1 MVKND
6 VTSRPDLLGK
16 SDISDTSED
25 NSTADSRLREAL
37 QLIRVIVKFHPRL
50 FAIAVSGAAVFA
62 VCTVGSSIGVRWMVD
77 RVILIRFNEGE
88 LDTSAIIIGACLVI
102 GIGLVRAAGV
112 VIRRSFAG
120 RTEWRTAESITNQ
133 VLDHVVA
140 QPITWHRKRMTGDIV
155 ARCGVDSDASVSILA
170 PLPFASSVLVMMLVS
185 SIWMLS
191 VDVPLGVLAIVVFPI
206 LLILNIS
213 YQKRIDRF
221 YALAQDELG
230 ELSQAVHESFD
241 GVMVVKS
248 FGAENRETER
258 LAVITSRLRNARI
271 DAVSVRSSFEAAIDA
286 IPSLINITL
295 IVLGAIRVKTGAM
308 TVGDLTSF
316 IYLFTLLVFPLRII
330 GYLFS
335 EIPHSVAGWRRVR
348 EVLDEPVGQDPNELI
363 RQPKFGVALS
373 CENLNFSHTSE
384 NSVLKDLSLEIL
396 TGRTVAIVGAT
407 GCGKTTLLHL
417 LSGLIESDSGTISV
431 QPGGVGL
438 VFQEAFL
445 FAESL
450 RFNITLDSS
459 ITDAQVNKS
468 LRIAECTDF
477 VNDLT
482 NGLDTIMGER
492 GVSLSGGQR
501 QRIALARAIAHNR
514 GVLLLDDTTSALDPA
529 TEARV
534 VNNLREMSLTATNT
548 TNKTTVVIVA
558 SRPSTIALADE
569 VLYLRNGQIADH
581 APHGVLYTRNSEY
594 RELINA
600 FEHDRHE

>member
-1 MVKND
+1 MVEND
-6 VTSRPDLLGK
+6 VADV
-16 SDISDTSED
+16 SESTIKTVD
-25 NSTADSRLREAL
+25 NDSRLKEAF

-50 FAIAVSGAAVFA
+50 FIIAVSGAAVFA

-77 RVILIRFNEGE
+77 RVILVRFEEGL
-88 LDTSAIIIGACLVI
+88 LDGSAMLVGACLVI
-102 GIGLVRAAGV
+102 GVGLLRAAGV
-112 VIRRSFAG
+112 IVRRSYAG
-120 RTEWRTAESITNQ
+120 RTEWRTAETITNR
-133 VLDHVVA
+133 VIDHVVA
-140 QPITWHRKRMTGDIV
+140 QPISWHRKRMTGDIV
-155 ARCGVDSDASVSILA
+155 ARCGVDSDASVAILA

-185 SIWMLS
+185 SAWMLS
-191 VDVPLGVLAIVVFPI
+191 VDIPLGALAIVVFPI
-206 LLILNIS
+206 LLALNIG

-230 ELSQAVHESFD
+230 ALSQAVHESFD

-248 FGAENRETER
+248 FGAEDRETQR

-271 DAVSVRSSFEAAIDA
+271 DAVSVRSMFEAAIDA
-286 IPSLINITL
+286 IPSLINILL
-295 IVLGAIRVKTGAM
+295 IVLGAIRVKSGAM
-308 TVGDLTSF
+308 SIGDLTSF

-348 EVLDEPVGQDPNELI
+348 EVIDEPIGKDPNDVILFA
-363 RQPKFGVALS
+363 KAGVAL
-373 CENLNFSHTSE
+373 CCTNVNFAHTA
-384 NSVLKDLSLEIL
+384 NNPVLSDLSLEIL
-396 TGRTVAIVGAT
+396 CGKTVAIVGAT

-417 LSGLIESDSGTISV
+417 MSGLIECDSGSIAV

-450 RFNITLDSS
+450 RFNITLDSPIS
-459 ITDAQVNKS
+459 DLQVNQS
-468 LRIAECTDF
+468 LRIAECSDF
-477 VNDLT
+477 VGDLT
-482 NGLDTIMGER
+482 NGLETMMGER

-514 GVLLLDDTTSALDPA
+514 ALLLLDDTTSALDPS

-534 VNNLREMSLTATNT
+534 VNNLREMAKTVSNI
-548 TNKTTVVIVA
+548 TTVVIVA

-569 VLYLRNGQIADH
+569 VLYMRDGQIADH
-581 APHGVLYTRNSEY
+581 APHDVLYSRNSDY

-600 FEHDRHE
+600 FEQDRHE

>member
-6 VTSRPDLLGK
+6 VTGRSDLLGE

-25 NSTADSRLREAL
+25 NSTANSRLREAL

-112 VIRRSFAG
+112 VVRRSFAG
-120 RTEWRTAESITNQ
+120 KTEWRTAESITNQ

-170 PLPFASSVLVMMLVS
+170 PLPFASSVLVMMVVS

-191 VDVPLGVLAIVVFPI
+191 VDIPLGVLAIVVFPI
-206 LLILNIS
+206 LLMLNIN

-230 ELSQAVHESFD
+230 ALSQAVHESFD

-363 RQPKFGVALS
+363 RKPKFGVALS
-373 CENLNFSHTSE
+373 CENLNFSHTPE

-396 TGRTVAIVGAT
+396 SGRTVAIVGAT

-459 ITDAQVNKS
+459 ITDAQVIKS

-477 VNDLT
+477 VNDLV

-514 GVLLLDDTTSALDPA
+514 AVLLLDDTTSALDPA

-581 APHGVLYTRNSEY
+581 APHDVLYTRNSDY

>member
-1 MVKND
+1 MVETD
-6 VTSRPDLLGK
+6 VADV
-16 SDISDTSED
+16 SDRTIK
-25 NSTADSRLREAL
+25 TANTDSRLKEAA

-50 FAIAVSGAAVFA
+50 FIIAVTGAAVFA

-77 RVILIRFNEGE
+77 RVILVRFEEGR
-88 LDTSAIIIGACLVI
+88 LDGSAMLIGACLVI
-102 GIGLVRAAGV
+102 GVGLLRAAGV
-112 VIRRSFAG
+112 IVRRSYAG

-133 VLDHVVA
+133 VIDKVVA
-140 QPITWHRKRMTGDIV
+140 QPIAWHRKRMTGDIV

-185 SIWMLS
+185 SAWMLS
-191 VDVPLGVLAIVVFPI
+191 VDIPLGVLAIIVFPI
-206 LLILNIS
+206 LLALNIG

-230 ELSQAVHESFD
+230 ALSEAVHESFD

-248 FGAENRETER
+248 FGAEDRETER

-271 DAVSVRSSFEAAIDA
+271 DAVSVRSMFEAAIDA
-286 IPSLINITL
+286 IPSLINIML
-295 IVLGAIRVKTGAM
+295 IVLGAFRVKDGAM
-308 TVGDLTSF
+308 SIGDLTSF

-348 EVLDEPVGQDPNELI
+348 EVMDEPIGQDPNDVI
-363 RQPKFGVALS
+363 QIAKPGVALS
-373 CENLNFSHTSE
+373 FTNVNFAHTPD
-384 NSVLKDLSLEIL
+384 NPVLTDLSLEIL
-396 TGRTVAIVGAT
+396 SGKTVAIVGAT
-407 GCGKTTLLHL
+407 GSGKTTLLHL
-417 LSGLIESDSGTISV
+417 MSGLIECDSGTISV

-450 RFNITLDSS
+450 KYNITLDSLVS
-459 ITDAQVNKS
+459 DEQVNQS
-468 LRIAECTDF
+468 LRVAECLDF
-477 VNDLT
+477 VGDLAK
-482 NGLDTIMGER
+482 GLETMMGER

-514 GVLLLDDTTSALDPA
+514 SVLLLDDTTSALDPG

-534 VNNLREMSLTATNT
+534 VNNLREMAKTDS
-548 TNKTTVVIVA
+548 NKTTVVIVA

-569 VLYLRNGQIADH
+569 VLYMRDGKIADH
-581 APHGVLYTRNSEY
+581 APHEVLYSRNSDY
-594 RELINA
+594 QELINA
-600 FEHDRHE
+600 FENDRHE